1 MSLEQEP
8 PYDPKDAISA
18 SLRSTVI
25 TGGAGT
31 LISAVQ
37 NTLTKQNVGA
47 WGIFTRTGGTIAVY
61 GMSDGYASSRIH
73 QADQLSRDGWDIRV
87 RQDGLS

>member
-1 MSLEQEP
+1 MASEEEV
-8 PYDPKDAISA
+8 YIPKDAIRESV
-18 SLRSTVI
+18 RSTLI

-47 WGIFTRTGGTIAVY
+47 WGLFTRTGSTITLF
-61 GMSDGYASSRIH
+61 GSSF
-73 QADQLSRDGWDIRV
+73 
-87 RQDGLS
+87 